1 MYINSGYLNNS
12 LLDFM
17 DKSRPL
23 IVGSCG
29 TYRLI
34 KRQEMPTYRPT
45 GRVDYQLLYVANGK
59 AHFFLN
65 GKEEIVHAGHMVLYR
80 PKEMQKYVYYGTD
93 QTEVYWVH
101 FTGSDVKKILKDY
114 GFPAK
119 KHILY
124 TGTLAEYHQLFKQ
137 MIQELQL
144 CKPHYED
151 MLTSLLLQLFVLIN
165 RQFTEKTTLNSYA
178 QNEIISATHYFGEHY
193 NQDICIEDYAAAH
206 NMSISWFIRTFK
218 HYNKVTPMQYIL
230 SIRMTN
236 AQSLLETST
245 YNISE
250 IAAFVGYDNPLYF
263 SRLFK
268 KHTGYSP
275 SDFRNIKNIPT
286 TEPMS

>member
-12 LLDFM
+12 LLAFVDM
-17 DKSRPL
+17 SRPL

-34 KRQEMPTYRPT
+34 KQQKFPTYRPN
-45 GRVDYQLLYVANGK
+45 GRIDYQLLYVANGK
-59 AHFFLN
+59 AHFFFHD
-65 GKEEIVHAGHMVLYR
+65 KEEIVPAGHMVLYR
-80 PKEMQKYVYYGTD
+80 PNEMQKYVYYGTD

-101 FTGSDVKKILKDY
+101 FTGSDVENILTDY
-114 GFPAK
+114 GFSEK
-119 KHILY
+119 EHVFY
-124 TGTLAEYHQLFKQ
+124 TGTLPEYHQLFKQ

-144 CKPHYED
+144 CKLHYKD
-151 MLTSLLLQLFVLIN
+151 MLASLLLQLFVRVN
-165 RQFTEKTTLNSYA
+165 RQFTEKNSLNSYA
-178 QNEIISATHYFGEHY
+178 QNEIIAATHYFGEHY
-193 NQDICIEDYAAAH
+193 NQAICIEEYAAAH
-206 NMSISWFIRTFK
+206 NMSISWFIRIFK
-218 HYNKVTPMQYIL
+218 QYNQVTPTQYIL

-236 AQSLLETST
+236 AQALLERTD

-275 SDFRNIKNIPT
+275 SDFRKIKHIH
-286 TEPMS
+286 TE